1 MTTTG
6 SSEPMS
12 DPCKEPGT
20 DETGGAPPPPVDP
33 AFVAEARRLNEVYS
47 RLREAWAI
55 EIGRPQGKYGRGQD

>member
-1 MTTTG
+1 M
-6 SSEPMS
+6 
-12 DPCKEPGT
+12 